1 MIKIDLGTISP
12 KTALVGGALI
22 VGGIVWLGN
31 KIYNRCKKDRA
42 EFVKF
47 RKEQI
52 AKMEALNLD
61 KLMTEAK
68 EDIKDCIVK
77 LYPTLLSLESDIREG
92 YSYSSIRDS
101 YARYEKICNAIK
113 AGNDVLLKSYVE
125 ILNKRAEQR
134 ALDREERI
142 ALSKA
147 KADAEERYSMFNGL
161 SKGLYSLGKGLSY
174 SSYRK
179 SGDDNGNK

>member
-125 ILNKRAEQR
+125 ILNKRAPDGRGGLFESPFE
-134 ALDREERI
+134 DVDMREHSI
-142 ALSKA
+142 W
-147 KADAEERYSMFNGL
+147 YQMQI
-161 SKGLYSLGKGLSY
+161 YIQ
-174 SSYRK
+174 
-179 SGDDNGNK
+179 NKQ